1 VFDDVTLGS
10 NDVFPFVG
18 GSPLGC
24 CAAVPG
30 FDDASGWGSV
40 NVANFAQQALAFQPQ
55 IIRVSLSLPGHQR
68 PLSARAISSTVSC
81 SGPCVLAAFA
91 LVKIGGAKPFEVD
104 SKLATL
110 TAAGSKTVQLKFS
123 RKELG
128 KLRSG
133 RKHHERITAAVS
145 GVVFNHTVLG
155 LIGAP
160 GESVQAQTGAKH
172 LTI

>member
-1 VFDDVTLGS
+1 MFSDVTVGS
-10 NDVFPFVG
+10 NDVFPFSG

-24 CAAVPG
+24 CTAVPG

-40 NVANFAQQALAFQPQ
+40 NVANFAQQALAFQPH
-55 IIRVSLSLPGHQR
+55 IVRVSLSLPGHQR
-68 PLSARAISSTVSC
+68 PLSAHSISATVSC

-91 LVKIGGAKPFEVD
+91 LVKIGSAKPFEVD
-104 SKLATL
+104 SKLASL

-123 RKELG
+123 GKELA

-133 RKHHERITAAVS
+133 SNHHKRITAAVS
-145 GVVFNHTVLG
+145 GVLFNRTVLG

-160 GESVQAQTGAKH
+160 GESIQAQTGAKH
-172 LTI
+172 LKF